1 MIPPKA
7 DAAHVISAADAL
19 ERLRAGN
26 RAHLS
31 NVQGIS
37 TCIDSAR
44 RSELVSVQEPFAI
57 VLGCA
62 DSRVP
67 AEIIFNQ
74 GPGDLFVVRV
84 AGNIRSSVV
93 NLRHGS
99 QILEQL
105 IQHDGLR
112 VVGAEYSL
120 EMDTV
125 DFYEDLAEEK
135 A

>member
-26 RAHLS
+26 RSYRS

-37 TCIDSAR
+37 TFIDSAR

-67 AEIIFNQ
+67 AEIIC
-74 GPGDLFVVRV
+74 
-84 AGNIRSSVV
+84 
-93 NLRHGS
+93 
-99 QILEQL
+99 
-105 IQHDGLR
+105 LR

-120 EMDTV
+120 EMGTV